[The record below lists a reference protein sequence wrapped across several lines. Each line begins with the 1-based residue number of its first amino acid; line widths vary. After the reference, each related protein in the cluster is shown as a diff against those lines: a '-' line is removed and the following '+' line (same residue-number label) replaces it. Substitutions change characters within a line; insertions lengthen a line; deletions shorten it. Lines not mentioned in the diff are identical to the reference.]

1 MARLRL
7 GLGSPSPLGF
17 ASESTVLGSP
27 STGGLDEAAPAQ
39 GEKSGRHGAATRRS
53 RRGGRG
59 ECGQVR
65 RHLVTLTLTLTLTLA
80 LALTQALALALTL
93 THRSRRHARRT

>member
-39 GEKSGRHGAATRRS
+39 GGKERTSWAATRRI
-53 RRGGRG
+53 RQGGRG
-59 ECGQVR
+59 GCGQVR
-65 RHLVTLTLTLTLTLA
+65 RHLVTLTLTLILTLA